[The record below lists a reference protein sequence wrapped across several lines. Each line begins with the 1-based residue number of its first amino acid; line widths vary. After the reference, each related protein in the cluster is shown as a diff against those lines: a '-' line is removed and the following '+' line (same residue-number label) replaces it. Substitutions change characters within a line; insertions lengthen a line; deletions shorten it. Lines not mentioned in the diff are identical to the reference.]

1 MTMPK
6 ITLKAARVNAGLT
19 QEDVARALHRNKQTI
34 VNWESG
40 STDIR
45 YHDLTAVSE
54 LYNMPLEF
62 IELPERKNK

>member
-45 YHDLTAVSE
+45 YYDLTAVSE